1 VFGGAI
7 ATVLGILYH
16 ASGII
21 PTRADLTA
29 ADAVRQVQAVSE
41 KVASFEGRLA
51 ALEAATSGLSALTE
65 KVAAL
70 EKLEDTNRS
79 RIENLENAPPATG
92 GGDGGSVSLAPL
104 EARVAAAE
112 TTLTTLGDRI
122 GALTG
127 RVEEIAARPPPAVE
141 SERAARAIAIGLL
154 RQGAGSGQGFAADL
168 AMLKALG
175 LDGEAVAALEPLA
188 KNGAPTLAALQAS
201 FPGVA
206 DAILAAVTELDPDAG
221 FIDRLLSF
229 GSGLVTVRPTE
240 PIEGDTPDAV
250 VSRMQGA
257 VNRGDLAAA
266 LAEREKLP
274 PAGQSASAT
283 WAAAAADRT
292 AIDSIVDQLALSVTP
307 PAN

>member
-1 VFGGAI
+1 
-7 ATVLGILYH
+7 
-16 ASGII
+16 
-21 PTRADLTA
+21 
-29 ADAVRQVQAVSE
+29 
-41 KVASFEGRLA
+41 
-51 ALEAATSGLSALTE
+51 
-65 KVAAL
+65 
-70 EKLEDTNRS
+70 
-79 RIENLENAPPATG
+79 
-92 GGDGGSVSLAPL
+92 
-104 EARVAAAE
+104 
-112 TTLTTLGDRI
+112 
-122 GALTG
+122 
-127 RVEEIAARPPPAVE
+127 
-141 SERAARAIAIGLL
+141 
-154 RQGAGSGQGFAADL
+154 
-168 AMLKALG
+168 MLKALG